1 MRFVFAACIYGLLTA
16 AASAAEPRWIRIQ
29 SPNFELY
36 STASEKTARETLE
49 QFEQVRA
56 FFLNTL
62 PTKDQKPLPVRIV
75 AFNSLKEYEP
85 YRANEFAT
93 AYYHPGSERDT
104 IVMSHGGSENFPTA
118 IHEYVHLVMQH
129 AGVNAPPWLNEGLAE
144 FYSTLRQL
152 GSKVVVG
159 EVIPGRLAELQTTKW
174 VPLSVILAADGS
186 SPYYNEKN
194 KAGSLYDEGWALTH
208 MLSLRSEYR
217 PKWNKFVAAVLNGK
231 ASVDALPEVYGM
243 PLSAI
248 EQDLQTYVRGN
259 RFLAG
264 TFDARLE
271 KVNQPFA
278 AEAAP
283 TFDVQLMLL
292 DLTERPGKEQQTEE
306 QIKKLSAEQPS
317 RPEPYAQLGYI
328 AWRGGRNQEARRLF
342 GKAFELGGRSTRM
355 LWDYGRMIE
364 LNNPTE
370 AVKALNELAALE
382 PARRDVKIELA
393 AAMLDA
399 GRADD
404 SVKMLLT
411 LGGCTPEEAPRCV
424 GVATYAYLR
433 LNDRPK
439 AAATAEL
446 YLKYAKTPEDRER
459 AQAVMDFLKTPAV
472 QTTQLAPQQSVD
484 ETGRPTLARRPA
496 GDASEGPIRTPIPSA
511 SGSFVEFICDDVEKV
526 VLDTSSGK
534 KTFVIQD
541 PKRITITGRENGTAE
556 LYCGPQKPVPMRV
569 DFKPAASGD
578 SDGIVLTIHFDP

>member
-1 MRFVFAACIYGLLTA
+1 MRFIFAACIYGLLTS

-36 STASEKTARETLE
+36 STAGEKTARETLA

-93 AYYHPGSERDT
+93 AYYHPGAERDT
-104 IVMSHGGSENFPTA
+104 IVMSHGGSEKFPTA
-118 IHEYVHLVMQH
+118 IHEYVHLVMEH

-144 FYSTLRQL
+144 FYSTLHQL

-159 EVIPGRLAELQTTKW
+159 EIIPGRLAEMQTASW
-174 VPLSVILAADGS
+174 VPLSVILAADRN

-208 MLSLRSEYR
+208 MLSLSAEYR
-217 PKWNKFVAAVLNGK
+217 PKWSQFVAAVLKGK
-231 ASVDALPEVYGM
+231 ASVEALPEVYGM

-248 EQDLQTYVRGN
+248 EQDLRAYIRGD

-283 TFDVQLMLL
+283 LFDVQLMLL
-292 DLTERPGKEQQTEE
+292 DLAERPGKEQQTEE
-306 QIKKLSAEQPS
+306 QIEKLSAEQPS

-328 AWRGGRNQEARRLF
+328 AWRSGRNQEARTQF

-364 LNNPTE
+364 SGNPTE
-370 AVKALNELAALE
+370 AVKVLNELMALE

-393 AAMLDA
+393 AALLDA

-404 SVKMLLT
+404 SVKTLLT
-411 LGGCTPEEAPRCV
+411 LGGCTPEEAPRCI
-424 GVATYAYLR
+424 GVATYAYLK
-433 LNDRPK
+433 LNDRTK
-439 AAATAEL
+439 AAGTAEL
-446 YLKYAKTPEDRER
+446 YLKYAKTPEDRKR
-459 AQAVMDFLKTPAV
+459 AQEVLDFLKTPTV
-472 QTTQLAPQQSVD
+472 QATQPAPPRTD
-484 ETGRPTLARRPA
+484 DDPGRPTLARRPA
-496 GDASEGPIRTPIPSA
+496 SDGAERSIRVPIPSA

-569 DFKPAASGD
+569 DFKPAANGE